1 MILRQRDWFCSRSFP
16 QFVAAFLAKNGAW
29 WGIAIFQCAAGIL
42 AEVS

>member
-1 MILRQRDWFCSRSFP
+1 MNIEAARLVLFTIVSP
-16 QFVAAFLAKNGAW
+16 IVAAFLAKNGAW